1 MAWVQGSPTQELPPS
16 ALASPFPEMPTAA
29 LPPFW
34 CSVVDLRRLGRWLR
48 PLGAAPTPVLG
59 AATAADPAAGVELG
73 PSAAAAAA
81 PSPSSSDTLAVS
93 LVCGASRNAMLLS
106 MPQTELS
113 GCQPFE
119 MHTDSALTRNG
130 SGRRHRRVN
139 MWSEATSRWLLQ
151 PDLSVVCCSQLPLD
165 LLSQ

>member
-1 MAWVQGSPTQELPPS
+1 METSASGLAWVQGSPTQELPPS

-81 PSPSSSDTLAVS
+81 PFS
-93 LVCGASRNAMLLS
+93 LLFGHVGRESCLWCLEERNVVVHAADK
-106 MPQTELS
+106 T
-113 GCQPFE
+113 F
-119 MHTDSALTRNG
+119 
-130 SGRRHRRVN
+130 RVP
-139 MWSEATSRWLLQ
+139 TI
-151 PDLSVVCCSQLPLD
+151 
-165 LLSQ
+165 